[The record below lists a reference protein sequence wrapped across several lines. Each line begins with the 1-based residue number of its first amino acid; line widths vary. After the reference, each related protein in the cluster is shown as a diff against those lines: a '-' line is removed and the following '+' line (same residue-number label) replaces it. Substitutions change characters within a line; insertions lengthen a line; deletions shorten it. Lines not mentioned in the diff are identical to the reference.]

1 MFFSLLQQREY
12 HKEKEVAIVLYIPK
26 NFSKN
31 TPVHKHHKVKR
42 MGPVEAKLHVV
53 LTFTLMLVNDQL
65 HASAPFLLR
74 KELAVHIGQEAE

>member
-1 MFFSLLQQREY
+1 
-12 HKEKEVAIVLYIPK
+12 
-26 NFSKN
+26 
-31 TPVHKHHKVKR
+31 

-65 HASAPFLLR
+65 HASAAFLLR